1 MSRAMA
7 HNKHNQ
13 YGDYDYGLI
22 ELEEDLE
29 FSERVQSIKLADAD
43 YENIAAGTKCVVSG
57 WGDTH
62 SPNES
67 SSILRAANVPIVS
80 EKECI
85 DIYDKLITPRMICA
99 DYREGGISRKLVRI
113 RNAIP
118 VEY

>member
-29 FSERVQSIKLADAD
+29 FSERVQPIKLADAD

-62 SPNES
+62 SP
-67 SSILRAANVPIVS
+67 
-80 EKECI
+80 K
-85 DIYDKLITPRMICA
+85 
-99 DYREGGISRKLVRI
+99 EGGISRKLVRI